1 MMSARPWFKFYGADW
16 RSDSALRMCSL
27 AARGLWLEMVCVMD
41 EGTPRGHLVVKG
53 KQIGNAQLAI
63 LSGCTPQEVGR
74 LLQELEVAEVFSRN
88 ADGTIFSRRMLR
100 ETQVSDDQRRKANQ
114 RWAPEGG
121 DLFDPG
127 DGGGNAGSDTQSPES
142 RVQNPESDARS
153 APASSRR
160 KPETPIPDGFPDA
173 EALTKAEEQISE
185 ARVILDPGRQAV
197 RFRAHAE
204 TNDRRCR
211 DWRAAWRNWVDKGIE
226 TAPVLVHSAAPEA
239 QLTAAESAAIDLRK
253 HRFWME
259 DWKKGNPWDRKIR
272 GPRPDEIG
280 CAVPAEIMA
289 EFGHTPVRRAE
300 G

>member
-1 MMSARPWFKFYGADW
+1 MARI
-16 RSDSALRMCSL
+16 RSVHPALFTDEAWVSCSL
-27 AARGLWLEMVCVMD
+27 AARLLHIALWTDADDQGVFEWKPLQIKMRLMPGDDVKVDQLLVELSEVDLVRGFSEAGKNYGAIKD
-41 EGTPRGHLVVKG
+41 FQKWQRPKKPRAVYPLPADLKAYVTGAGEAQPDLFG
-53 KQIGNAQLAI
+53 ENAGGR
-63 LSGCTPQEVGR
+63 SGEKSPQME
-74 LLQELEVAEVFSRN
+74 
-88 ADGTIFSRRMLR
+88 DGEERRM
-100 ETQVSDDQRRKANQ
+100 E
-114 RWAPEGG
+114 
-121 DLFDPG
+121 
-127 DGGGNAGSDTQSPES
+127 DGGGTRA
-142 RVQNPESDARS
+142 
-153 APASSRR
+153 RR
-160 KPETPIPDGFPDA
+160 KPETPIPEGFPDA
-173 EALTKAEEQISE
+173 EALAKAEEQITE

-226 TAPVLVHSAAPEA
+226 TAPVLVHSIAPEA

-280 CAVPAEIMA
+280 CAVPAPIMA